1 MKNNYLSSNNSNN
14 KMVKSLLTIHLETN
28 IMEKWSMDLEMDKEL
43 VDMQMAPII
52 LEDG

>member
-1 MKNNYLSSNNSNN
+1 MKNNYLSSNSNN

-28 IMEKWSMDLEMDKEL
+28 IMEKWPMVSEMDKEL
-43 VDMQMAPII
+43 VDMQMALII